1 MEAGFFKWSSASF
14 WLIPF
19 LCFFTEENESVGRKK
34 LVGLL
39 KSKRVRY
46 LLMKNST
53 FAQINTQVL

>member
-14 WLIPF
+14 VIPF
-19 LCFFTEENESVGRKK
+19 LCFFTEENESVGRK

>member
-14 WLIPF
+14 CSFRFFVF
-19 LCFFTEENESVGRKK
+19 LLEKK

>member
-14 WLIPF
+14 LFIRW
-19 LCFFTEENESVGRKK
+19 EKK

>member
-14 WLIPF
+14 FVHSVSL
-19 LCFFTEENESVGRKK
+19 FFTEENESVGRKTSRT
-34 LVGLL
+34 V

>member
-14 WLIPF
+14 CSFRFFVF
-19 LCFFTEENESVGRKK
+19 LLKK
-34 LVGLL
+34 MSLL

>member
-14 WLIPF
+14 CSF
-19 LCFFTEENESVGRKK
+19 RFFVLLKKMSPLGEK